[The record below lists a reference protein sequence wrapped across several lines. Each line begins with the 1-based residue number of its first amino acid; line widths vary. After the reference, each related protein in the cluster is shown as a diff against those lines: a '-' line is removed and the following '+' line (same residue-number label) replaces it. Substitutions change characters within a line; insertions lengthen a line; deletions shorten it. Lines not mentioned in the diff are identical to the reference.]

1 MGAFLFGLAA
11 ISLLAWLFV
20 VGDAVVAE
28 KYVKY
33 IDRTPAPAPDDALP
47 RVSVIVPARDEE
59 RHIADAMK
67 SLLGLDYP
75 NLEIIAVDDR
85 STDRTGAILDRLAGG
100 DSRLR
105 VEHVEALP
113 EGWLG
118 KNHALQ
124 VGADDA
130 TGELLLFTDAD
141 VMFEPTV
148 LSRAVGCLLEDGLD
162 HLTIGAD
169 VHTPSLPV
177 ELFVAAFM
185 LSFASY
191 FRPWRMGDP
200 DSAHT
205 VGIGAF
211 NLVRRSV
218 YRAAGGH
225 AAIARRPDDDLQLA
239 RLLRDHG
246 ASQAF
251 GAAGG
256 MVGVEWYPSLGEA
269 VRGLEKNS
277 LAGVGYRPWTLLAA
291 APAQL
296 LTMCWPF
303 VAVFVTSGA
312 TRWINVAL
320 VALLVGFQVALLHG
334 GSVRRRV
341 ALLLPAGVILVIYA
355 YLRAVA
361 LTYARG
367 GISWRGTFYPL
378 SELRGTSSAGE
389 SKP

>member
-1 MGAFLFGLAA
+1 
-11 ISLLAWLFV
+11 
-20 VGDAVVAE
+20 
-28 KYVKY
+28 
-33 IDRTPAPAPDDALP
+33 
-47 RVSVIVPARDEE
+47 
-59 RHIADAMK
+59 
-67 SLLGLDYP
+67 
-75 NLEIIAVDDR
+75 
-85 STDRTGAILDRLAGG
+85 
-100 DSRLR
+100 
-105 VEHVEALP
+105 
-113 EGWLG
+113 
-118 KNHALQ
+118 
-124 VGADDA
+124 
-130 TGELLLFTDAD
+130 
-141 VMFEPTV
+141 
-148 LSRAVGCLLEDGLD
+148 
-162 HLTIGAD
+162 
-169 VHTPSLPV
+169 
-177 ELFVAAFM
+177 
-185 LSFASY
+185 
-191 FRPWRMGDP
+191 MGDP

-211 NLVRRSV
+211 NLLRRVV

-225 AAIARRPDDDLQLA
+225 ATIARRPDDDLQLA
-239 RLLRDHG
+239 RLLRDNG
-246 ASQAF
+246 ALQAF

-277 LAGVGYRPWTLLAA
+277 LAGVGYRPWALLAA

-312 TRWINVAL
+312 TRWINLAL

-355 YLRAVA
+355 YLRAVV

-367 GISWRGTFYPL
+367 GIRWRGTFYPL